1 MMDTR
6 RSIAVIAPNWLGD
19 AVMSLPLVG
28 MIGGSDGT
36 ALSVVAPEATA
47 RVYWDLPGV
56 AELVILPKRDAT
68 RGIRARA
75 RYLRRARPDAA
86 VVLPPSLSAAAGPW
100 LARVPVR
107 VGYRGD
113 GRAGLL
119 TDAVD
124 AKGARNVHLT
134 KNYIRLGEVAL
145 DRLGVA
151 PAGNLAPPPVR
162 VGDDDHSEL
171 DRLFEAAAGCLPYV
185 VVVPGATYGP
195 AKSWPWRRYR
205 EVVRALSAD
214 VTVALAGAP
223 AEREI
228 CERIADG
235 AEHVCNLAG
244 ETSLGAF
251 LSLLARASVVLANDS
266 GSPHLAASV
275 GTPVV
280 VLFGS
285 TSPEWTAPIGPSVE
299 VVRHPVPCSPCFRR
313 TCPTQLECFDGISV
327 DGVLD
332 RAGMLREIAA

>member
-1 MMDTR
+1 MDTR
-6 RSIAVIAPNWLGD
+6 RTIAVIAPNWLGD

-28 MIGGSDGT
+28 MIGGSAEA

-56 AELVILPKRDAT
+56 AELVVLPKVDAT

-107 VGYRGD
+107 VGYRSD
-113 GRAGLL
+113 GRGFLL

-124 AKGARNVHLT
+124 AKAARNDHLT
-134 KNYIRLGEVAL
+134 NNYVHLGEVAL
-145 DRLGVA
+145 DRLAISPPGDH
-151 PAGNLAPPPVR
+151 APPAVR
-162 VGDDDHSEL
+162 VRDADHSEL
-171 DRLFEAAAGCLPYV
+171 DRLFETAAAGQPYA

-205 EVVRALSAD
+205 DVVRALCAD
-214 VTVALAGAP
+214 IAVALAGTP
-223 AEREI
+223 AEREM

-235 AEHVCNLAG
+235 VQNVRNLAG
-244 ETSLGAF
+244 ETSLDAF
-251 LSLLARASVVLANDS
+251 LSLLSRASVVLANDS

-299 VVRHPVPCSPCFRR
+299 VVRHPVPCSPCFRK

-327 DGVLD
+327 EDVIA
-332 RAGMLREIAA
+332 RVREYL